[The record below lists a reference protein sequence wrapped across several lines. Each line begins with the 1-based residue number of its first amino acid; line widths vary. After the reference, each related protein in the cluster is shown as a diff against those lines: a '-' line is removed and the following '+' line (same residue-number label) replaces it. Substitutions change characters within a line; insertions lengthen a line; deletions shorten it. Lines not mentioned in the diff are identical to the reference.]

1 MSEEKKSNVK
11 EVKFEVDKEIARG
24 RYANMA
30 LIGHSETE
38 FFLDFVLALP
48 RQAPTVVSRVITNP
62 KHAKA
67 LLRSLEENIRRFEA
81 RHGEIQLPATRAPG
95 ERN

>member
-1 MSEEKKSNVK
+1 MK
-11 EVKFEVDKEIARG
+11 ELKLELDKEIARG

-48 RQAPTVVSRVITNP
+48 RQAPAVVSRVITNP
-62 KHAKA
+62 RHAKA
-67 LLRSLEENIRRFEA
+67 LLRSLEENVRRYEE
-81 RHGEIQLPATRAPG
+81 RHGEISLPPAKAAP